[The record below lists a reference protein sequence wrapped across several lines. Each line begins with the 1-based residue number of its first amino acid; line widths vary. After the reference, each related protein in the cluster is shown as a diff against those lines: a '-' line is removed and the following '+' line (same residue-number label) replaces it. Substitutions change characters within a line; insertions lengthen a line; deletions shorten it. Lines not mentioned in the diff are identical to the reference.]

1 MTRTTARLAMCVLLA
16 VSTRAQAQTQQ
27 PAPPAAAAPQGAA
40 PQQQPPRII
49 VRTPVVIVPVTVK
62 DGRGQLVAGLQKDDF
77 RVFSDEVEQQ
87 IATFSSEAYPLSAVV
102 LIDND
107 LAERAA
113 AQVQKSLTAISAG
126 FGSADEVAV
135 VTYDQY
141 PNTVTD
147 FSFNNDLL
155 FTQLKRLELG
165 SHSSTVAADPTTA
178 GPIGS
183 GTSLPRGAQGP
194 GQPFPGS
201 GPQVHGTQRYK
212 KTTALHD
219 AIYAAGDML
228 KARGR
233 DRRKIIFL
241 ISDGTNTDHNTHT
254 FDETLHALL
263 SADVSVYSISV
274 TRPLPVG
281 KSLVQRGA
289 SDLEK
294 YAAKSGGDT
303 YYASKQPDLERLYSN
318 VTEQA
323 RNQYTLTFSP
333 QSANKT
339 VDYHS
344 IEIRVKRPD
353 LSVNARDGYYQ
364 SAISVG
370 R

>member
-1 MTRTTARLAMCVLLA
+1 MCVLLA
-16 VSTRAQAQTQQ
+16 LSARAQAPAQQ
-27 PAPPAAAAPQGAA
+27 PPALAGAPPQSTTS
-40 PQQQPPRII
+40 QQQNPPRII
-49 VRTPVVIVPVTVK
+49 IRTPIVIVPVTVK
-62 DGRGQLVAGLQKDDF
+62 DGRGQLVAGLGKDDF

-87 IATFSSEAYPLSAVV
+87 IATFSSEAFPLSTVV

-107 LAERAA
+107 LGQKAA
-113 AQVQKSLTAISAG
+113 AQVQKSLTAIAAG
-126 FGSADEVAV
+126 FGPADEAAI

-165 SHSSTVAADPTTA
+165 SHSTTVVADPTTA
-178 GPIGS
+178 GPIGV

-201 GPQVHGTQRYK
+201 GPQVHGTPHYK
-212 KTTALHD
+212 KTNALHD
-219 AIYAAGDML
+219 AIYAANDML

-241 ISDGTNTDHNTHT
+241 ISDGTNSDHNTHT

-274 TRPLPVG
+274 ARPLPIG

-289 SDLEK
+289 SDLQK
-294 YAAKSGGDT
+294 YAAKTGGDI
-303 YYASKQPDLERLYSN
+303 YYASKQPDLERLYSD

-333 QSANKT
+333 QGANKSL
-339 VDYHS
+339 DYHS

-353 LSVNARDGYYQ
+353 LSVDARDGYYQ